1 MEIKKLNM
9 ELSVKEI
16 DSAQPAGVLPVV
28 SNLDAARK
36 ASKTSTDRLS
46 EALNALLE
54 MYGWWVLI
62 FVVYE
67 GFDGFLG
74 LPLRLAQTVK
84 TLIAVRCKS
93 LDRQDHCTAF
103 CVWPVK
109 RRRALR
115 ERNPPRNTRLRL
127 IRTDERRE
135 WEPSLLPVSLCASG
149 G

>member
-54 MYGWWVLI
+54 MYGWWGLI

-67 GFDGFLG
+67 GFDGFWFLNGPVVFVGFVYFWFLSGVFLSHFFNRIWSLG
-74 LPLRLAQTVK
+74 IWLLNVAIFWYSFLRIYKQE
-84 TLIAVRCKS
+84 C
-93 LDRQDHCTAF
+93 
-103 CVWPVK
+103 
-109 RRRALR
+109 
-115 ERNPPRNTRLRL
+115 
-127 IRTDERRE
+127 
-135 WEPSLLPVSLCASG
+135 
-149 G
+149 